1 MQVRRGGEFSR
12 LRPTLQGLVP
22 MSASQ
27 PLDTPLW
34 AFSLAVYGRD
44 GVADE
49 CLDLQE
55 RLKLDVNL
63 LLFAAFA
70 GAIEGVTLDQRDI
83 VAACG
88 TVAGWHDDVVR
99 TLRAARRA
107 LKAPS
112 LDAGNPYRDASTALR
127 AQVKPAELN
136 AEKIE
141 LGMLWQWSRRELAG
155 RPRTGAD
162 QALAANLRGVLEFYR
177 LSGDQAAAAC
187 PRLREAAA
195 SYTRPPV

>member
-1 MQVRRGGEFSR
+1 M
-12 LRPTLQGLVP
+12 P
-22 MSASQ
+22 ASQ

-34 AFSLAVYGRD
+34 AFSLAVYSRD

-63 LLFAAFA
+63 LLFVAFA
-70 GAIEGVTLDQRDI
+70 GAVEGVTLDQREI
-83 VAACG
+83 AAACG
-88 TVAGWHDDVVR
+88 AIARWHDDVVR

-112 LDAGNPYRDASTALR
+112 LDAGNPHRQASVALLS
-127 AQVKPAELN
+127 QVKTAELD

-141 LGMLWQWSRRELAG
+141 QGMLWQWSRRALAG
-155 RPRTGAD
+155 RPRSESD
-162 QALAANLRGVLEFYR
+162 QALAANLHGLLEFY
-177 LSGDQAAAAC
+177 GATDDATAAC
-187 PRLREAAA
+187 PRLLDAAA
-195 SYTRPPV
+195 AYARG

>member
-1 MQVRRGGEFSR
+1 M
-12 LRPTLQGLVP
+12 P
-22 MSASQ
+22 ASDQ

-34 AFSLAVYGRD
+34 AFSLAVYSRD

-63 LLFAAFA
+63 LLFAAFT
-70 GAIEGVTLDQRDI
+70 GAVEGVTLDQRDI
-83 VAACG
+83 AAACG
-88 TVAGWHDDVVR
+88 AVARWHDDVVR
-99 TLRAARRA
+99 TLRTARHA

-112 LDAGNPYRDASTALR
+112 LDAGNPYRDASAGLR
-127 AQVKPAELN
+127 AQVKPAELD

-155 RPRTGAD
+155 RPRSASD

-187 PRLREAAA
+187 PRLLDAAA
-195 SYTRPPV
+195 AYARG

>member
-1 MQVRRGGEFSR
+1 
-12 LRPTLQGLVP
+12 

-27 PLDTPLW
+27 SLDTPLW
-34 AFSLAVYGRD
+34 AFSLAVYSRD

-55 RLKLDVNL
+55 RLTLDVNL

-70 GAIEGVTLDQRDI
+70 GAVEGVTLDQRDI
-83 VAACG
+83 AAACG
-88 TVAGWHDDVVR
+88 VVAGWHDDVVR
-99 TLRAARRA
+99 TLRAARRG

-112 LDAGNPYRDASTALR
+112 LDASNPYREAIAALR
-127 AQVKPAELN
+127 AQVKPAELG

-155 RPRTGAD
+155 RRRAD
-162 QALAANLRGVLEFYR
+162 ADRALAANLRGVLEFYR
-177 LSGDQAAAAC
+177 LSGDQAAAVC
-187 PRLREAAA
+187 PRLLDAAA
-195 SYTRPPV
+195 SYVRPSQ